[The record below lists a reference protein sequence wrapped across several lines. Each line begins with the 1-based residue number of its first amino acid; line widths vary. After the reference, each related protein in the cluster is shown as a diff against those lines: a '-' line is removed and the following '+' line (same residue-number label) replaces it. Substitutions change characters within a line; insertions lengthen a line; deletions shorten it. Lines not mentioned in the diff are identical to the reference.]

1 MRVAL
6 MIEGQDGPLWENWLA
21 LALSAEDA
29 GLEALFRSDHYAPID
44 AAEEAPA
51 LDAWATVAG
60 LAAATNRLRLGV
72 LVSPVTFRPPA
83 VLAKLALTCDHIS
96 GGRVEV
102 GVGAGWYEA
111 DHSRFGLPFPDPRR
125 RLRMLEEQLQLLEKL
140 WSGEQFDFE
149 GEFYSLR
156 GCVSAPQ
163 PVQKPHPPLIVGG
176 RGGPRSI
183 EVAARWADEY
193 NTVFADHDGC
203 LQVRKRLDDACR
215 SLGRDPGTLPMSLMT
230 ACVTASRKKDLDER
244 LRAVAALKGCPDT
257 ESLLSGPASTWIV
270 GIADEVVD
278 QLRVLAGAGVSRV
291 MLQHL
296 LFEDLDA
303 VEEIGAVAAA
313 LR

>member
-6 MIEGQDGPLWENWLA
+6 MIEGQDGPLWEDWLA
-21 LALSAEDA
+21 LGVSAEEA

-44 AAEEAPA
+44 AVAEAPA

-111 DHSRFGLPFPDPRR
+111 DHSRFGLPFPDPPR
-125 RLRMLEEQLQLLEKL
+125 RLLMLEEQLQILKKL
-140 WSGEQFDFE
+140 WSGERFDFE
-149 GEFYSLR
+149 GSYYSLR

-176 RGGPRSI
+176 RGGPRSVG
-183 EVAARWADEY
+183 VAARWADEY
-193 NTVFADHDGC
+193 NTVFADEEGC

-215 SLGRDPGTLPMSLMT
+215 SVGRDPETLPMSLMT
-230 ACVTASRKKDLDER
+230 ACVTASGRRDLDDR

-257 ESLLSGPASTWIV
+257 ASLLSGPASTWIV
-270 GIADEVVD
+270 GTSDEVVD
-278 QLRVLAGAGVSRV
+278 RLRALRRAGVSRV

-296 LFEDLDA
+296 LFEDVDA
-303 VEEIGAVAAA
+303 VAEIGAVAEA